1 MAVLHQGC
9 SEPPRLP
16 GRPPGCGLLPWSPP
30 PRPVV
35 MSSCSCGWQ
44 AVKKSLEAGS
54 HFKENCFILLLP
66 KGQLS
71 RLRDWELQLH
81 PQDGADQDVARL
93 LLIQALWEGSTVHT
107 SSREVGVGQGWA
119 LRWGVPQCGLREAP
133 RWWDMGPRGQCGGEG
148 SGGKGPGLRWRDAAS
163 TRTRSSGT
171 YILGGSYKTEGLKQV
186 EEKWK

>member
-1 MAVLHQGC
+1 
-9 SEPPRLP
+9 
-16 GRPPGCGLLPWSPP
+16 
-30 PRPVV
+30 

-93 LLIQALWEGSTVHT
+93 LLIQALWEGSTAHT
-107 SSREVGVGQGWA
+107 STGEVGVGAG
-119 LRWGVPQCGLREAP
+119 
-133 RWWDMGPRGQCGGEG
+133 MGTG
-148 SGGKGPGLRWRDAAS
+148 SKAEMGTKVGSTTVWPELTPAECVAS
-163 TRTRSSGT
+163 SFV
-171 YILGGSYKTEGLKQV
+171 LQ
-186 EEKWK
+186 